1 MSGSDVA
8 SALRCCATCG
18 ASYRAAFARCPN
30 DGGVVATVARDP
42 LIGATLEPYAIDGV
56 LGEGAMGRVYRA
68 RHARLAARQ
77 YAIKVLWGDLA
88 IAPEARIRF
97 AREAQSASL
106 LDHPNVVGVVD
117 FGRSRKGLLYL
128 AMELVEGPTLAAVI
142 DAGPLD
148 PGRAIRIARGLA
160 AGLGHAHDRGLIHRD
175 LKPAN
180 VILVDGPAGEIARI
194 ADFGIAISAAGG
206 DARLTATGFTVG
218 TPAYVAPEQ
227 LANGATYDHRADLY
241 ALGVTLFEMVAGVL
255 PFTGTSL
262 EQIVDKSTR
271 DAPRIADRAPEV
283 RVPAALEAVI
293 ARLLVRRPDH
303 RYGSAREVIEALD
316 ACLAELEAPPA
327 PEAVPAPAPV
337 TETAR
342 LPRVRRRR
350 VRVLAPAALAAIV
363 VVVGAGWLHREP
375 RALQPAEVTAAPLP
389 VSVEP
394 SAWPAPTA
402 GPALAPTADPD
413 APPPPIQTLL
423 VLAPTDP
430 AHADALSRAVQPDA
444 AMFAALADASRDR
457 TPRAPPASDRRRAG
471 P

>member
-1 MSGSDVA
+1 MSGSDDG
-8 SALRCCATCG
+8 SALRCCASCG
-18 ASYRAAFARCPN
+18 ASYRSAFARCPN

-42 LIGATLEPYAIDGV
+42 LIGATLEPYAVDGV

-88 IAPEARIRF
+88 ITPEARIRF

-142 DAGPLD
+142 DARPLD
-148 PGRAIRIARGLA
+148 PARAIRIARGLA

-180 VILVDGPAGEIARI
+180 VILVDGPTGEVARI

-227 LANGATYDHRADLY
+227 LANGASYDHRADLY

-255 PFTGTSL
+255 PFTGSSL

-271 DAPRIADRAPEV
+271 DAPRIADRAPGV
-283 RVPAALEAVI
+283 AVPAALEAVI

-303 RYGSAREVIEALD
+303 RYGSAREVIDALD
-316 ACLAELEAPPA
+316 ACLAELEAPP
-327 PEAVPAPAPV
+327 PVAVPEPV
-337 TETAR
+337 RIADTAR
-342 LPRVRRRR
+342 VPRRPPRRAARI
-350 VRVLAPAALAAIV
+350 VVPAVLAAVFV
-363 VVVGAGWLHREP
+363 VAGAGWLHREP
-375 RALQPAEVTAAPLP
+375 RVLQPAAPLP
-389 VSVEP
+389 VAVEAPVAAPSV
-394 SAWPAPTA
+394 SPAPALDPAA
-402 GPALAPTADPD
+402 GP
-413 APPPPIQTLL
+413 PPLQILL

-430 AHADALSRAVQPDA
+430 AHVDALARAAQPDA
-444 AMFAALADASRDR
+444 AMFAALADVSRDR
-457 TPRAPPASDRRRAG
+457 TPRAPPATDRRRAG